1 MITWTDMTLFSGT
14 SGCADS
20 LDPLWCARAVRGTGP
35 VATFPEVL
43 AMHRLV
49 FVVVAPVYSF
59 DLAIARMVLDA
70 TGSYEITVCTADPG
84 RVEAVGG
91 PDVFVDRDLTA
102 VRGADTCVVIG
113 GGGRTDIDPRILDAV
128 RAAADGGARLAAI
141 CTGTFVLAQ
150 AGVLDGRRAT
160 THWGLTDELARR
172 HPRVTVVPDVLY
184 VADGSVLTSAGAAA
198 CIELC
203 LHMVRTDHGAAAAA
217 SAGRM
222 ALVAAPRPGDQAQVV
237 DTPLP
242 AVEDSSLAATREWAL
257 RRLDEPLTL
266 ADLATH
272 ARVSVRT
279 LTRRFHAETGTSPLQ
294 WLLHRRVDRARQ
306 LLETSTLP
314 VDLVAHHS
322 GLGSA
327 DSLRQHMVRRTGLT
341 PTAYR
346 ASYRRPL
353 Q

>member
-1 MITWTDMTLFSGT
+1 V
-14 SGCADS
+14 DS
-20 LDPLWCARAVRGTGP
+20 LDPLWCARPIRGTGP
-35 VATFPEVL
+35 VAAFPEVL
-43 AMHRLV
+43 AMHRIV

-70 TGSYEITVCTADPG
+70 TNGYEIAVCTVDPG

-102 VRGADTCVVIG
+102 VRGAGTCVVIG
-113 GGGRTDIDPRILDAV
+113 GGGRVDTDPRILDAV
-128 RAAADGGARLAAI
+128 LAAADAGARMAAI

-184 VADGSVLTSAGAAA
+184 VADGPVITSAGAAA

-203 LHMVRTDHGAAAAA
+203 LHLVRTDLGAAAAA
-217 SAGRM
+217 AAGRL
-222 ALVAAPRPGDQAQVV
+222 AVVAAPRPGDQAQVL

-242 AVEDSSLAATREWAL
+242 ATGNASLAATREWAL

-279 LTRRFHAETGTSPLQ
+279 LSRRFHAETGTSPLQ

-306 LLETSTLP
+306 LLETSALP

-327 DSLRQHMVRRTGLT
+327 DSLRQHLVRRTGLT

-346 ASYRRPL
+346 TSFRRPR
-353 Q
+353 

>member
-1 MITWTDMTLFSGT
+1 
-14 SGCADS
+14 
-20 LDPLWCARAVRGTGP
+20 
-35 VATFPEVL
+35 
-43 AMHRLV
+43 MHRIV

-113 GGGRTDIDPRILDAV
+113 GGGRTDTDSRILDAV
-128 RAAADGGARLAAI
+128 RAAADDGARTAAI

-160 THWGLTDELARR
+160 THWGLTDELVRR

-184 VADGSVLTSAGAAA
+184 VADGPVLTSAGAAA

-203 LHMVRTDHGAAAAA
+203 LHVVRTDLGAAAAA
-217 SAGRM
+217 TAGRM

-242 AVEDSSLAATREWAL
+242 AVEDASLAATREWAL

-314 VDLVAHHS
+314 VGLVAHHS

>member
-1 MITWTDMTLFSGT
+1 
-14 SGCADS
+14 
-20 LDPLWCARAVRGTGP
+20 
-35 VATFPEVL
+35 
-43 AMHRLV
+43 MHRVV
-49 FVVVAPVYSF
+49 FVVVAPVFSF

-70 TGSYEITVCTADPG
+70 ADGYEITTCTAEPG

-91 PDVFVDRDLTA
+91 PDVVVDHDLAA
-102 VRGADTCVVIG
+102 VRDADTCIVIG
-113 GGGRTDIDPRILDAV
+113 GGGRDTDPRVLDAV
-128 RAAADGGARLAAI
+128 RTAAEAGARMAAI
-141 CTGTFVLAQ
+141 CTGAFVLAQ

-172 HPRVTVVPDVLY
+172 HPGVTVVPDVLY
-184 VADGSVLTSAGAAA
+184 VADGPVLTSAGAAA

-203 LHMVRTDHGAAAAA
+203 LHLVRTDLGAAKAAEV
-217 SAGRM
+217 GRL
-222 ALVAAPRPGDQAQVV
+222 AVVAAPRPGDQAQVV
-237 DTPLP
+237 DTPVP
-242 AVEDSSLAATREWAL
+242 ATEDTSLAATREWAL

-266 ADLATH
+266 ADLAAH

-279 LTRRFHAETGTSPLQ
+279 LTRRFHAETGLSPLR

-314 VDLVAHHS
+314 MDLVAHHS

-327 DSLRQHMVRRTGLT
+327 DSLRQHLVRRTGLT

-346 ASYRRPL
+346 RSFRTTEQWRSVPSPALRG
-353 Q
+353 

>member
-1 MITWTDMTLFSGT
+1 
-14 SGCADS
+14 
-20 LDPLWCARAVRGTGP
+20 
-35 VATFPEVL
+35 
-43 AMHRLV
+43 MHRIV

-59 DLAIARMVLDA
+59 DLAIARMVLD
-70 TGSYEITVCTADPG
+70 TVSGYEIVVCTALPG
-84 RVEAVGG
+84 RVAAVGG
-91 PDVFVDRDLTA
+91 PDVVVDRDLTA
-102 VRGADTCVVIG
+102 VRGAETCIVIG
-113 GGGRTDIDPRILDAV
+113 GGGREDTEPQVLDAV
-128 RAAADGGARLAAI
+128 RAAAEAGARMAAI

-160 THWGLTDELARR
+160 THWGLTGELARR
-172 HPRVTVVPDVLY
+172 HPGVRVVPDVLY
-184 VADGSVLTSAGAAA
+184 VADGPVLTSAGAAA

-203 LHMVRTDHGAAAAA
+203 LHLIRTDLGAAAAA
-217 SAGRM
+217 TAGRL
-222 ALVAAPRPGDQAQVV
+222 AVVAAPRPGDQAQVV

-242 AVEDSSLAATREWAL
+242 ATEDTSLAATREWAL

-266 ADLATH
+266 TDLAAH

-279 LTRRFHAETGTSPLQ
+279 LTRRFHAETGQSPLR

-314 VDLVAHHS
+314 MDLVARHS

-327 DSLRQHMVRRTGLT
+327 DSLRQHLLRRTGLT

-346 ASYRRPL
+346 RSFRTTERSRSGPWPVPRG
-353 Q
+353 

>member
-1 MITWTDMTLFSGT
+1 MITWTGMILFSGT
-14 SGCADS
+14 TSCAES
-20 LDPLWCARAVRGTGP
+20 LDPLWCARPIRGTGP
-35 VATFPEVL
+35 LATFPEVL
-43 AMHRLV
+43 AMHRIV

-70 TGSYEITVCTADPG
+70 AGSYEITVCTADPG

-91 PDVFVDRDLTA
+91 PDVFVDRDLSA
-102 VRGADTCVVIG
+102 VRNADTCVVIG
-113 GGGRTDIDPRILDAV
+113 GGGRDTDLRVLNAV
-128 RAAADGGARLAAI
+128 RAAAEAGARMTAI

-150 AGVLDGRRAT
+150 AGVLDGHRAT

-184 VADGSVLTSAGAAA
+184 VADGPVLTSAGAAA

-203 LHMVRTDHGAAAAA
+203 LHLVRTDLGAAAAA
-217 SAGRM
+217 TVGRL
-222 ALVAAPRPGDQAQVV
+222 AVVASPRPGDQAQVV

-242 AVEDSSLAATREWAL
+242 AIADTSLAVTREWAL

-279 LTRRFHAETGTSPLQ
+279 LTRRFHAETGMSPLQ

-306 LLETSTLP
+306 LLETSTMP
-314 VDLVAHHS
+314 VDLIAHHS
-322 GLGSA
+322 GLNSA
-327 DSLRQHMVRRTGLT
+327 DSLRQHLVRRTGFT

-346 ASYRRPL
+346 TSFRRPSL

>member
-1 MITWTDMTLFSGT
+1 
-14 SGCADS
+14 
-20 LDPLWCARAVRGTGP
+20 
-35 VATFPEVL
+35 
-43 AMHRLV
+43 MHRIV
-49 FVVVAPVYSF
+49 FVVVAPVFSF

-70 TGSYEITVCTADPG
+70 ADGYEIVVCTAEPG

-91 PDVFVDRDLTA
+91 PDVVVDHGLDA
-102 VRGADTCVVIG
+102 VADADTCVVIG
-113 GGGRTDIDPRILDAV
+113 GGGRDTDSRVLAAIRAV
-128 RAAADGGARLAAI
+128 AASGARMAAI
-141 CTGTFVLAQ
+141 CTGAFVLAQ

-184 VADGSVLTSAGAAA
+184 IADGPVLTSAGAAA
-198 CIELC
+198 CVELC
-203 LHMVRTDHGAAAAA
+203 LHLVRTDLGAAAAA
-217 SAGRM
+217 AVGRL
-222 ALVAAPRPGDQAQVV
+222 AVAAPRPGDQPQLIE
-237 DTPLP
+237 TPLP
-242 AVEDSSLAATREWAL
+242 PAGDTSLVATREWAL

-266 ADLATH
+266 ADLAAH

-279 LTRRFHAETGTSPLQ
+279 LSRRFHAETGMSPLR

-306 LLETSTLP
+306 LLETSALP

-327 DSLRQHMVRRTGLT
+327 DSLRQHLVRSTGLT

-346 ASYRRPL
+346 RSFRTPVVEPSR
-353 Q
+353 

>member
-1 MITWTDMTLFSGT
+1 
-14 SGCADS
+14 
-20 LDPLWCARAVRGTGP
+20 
-35 VATFPEVL
+35 
-43 AMHRLV
+43 MHRIV

-70 TGSYEITVCTADPG
+70 AGGYEITVCTAEPG
-84 RVEAVGG
+84 RVESVGG
-91 PDVFVDRDLTA
+91 PDLVVDHDLTA
-102 VRGADTCVVIG
+102 VHNADTCVVIG
-113 GGGRTDIDPRILDAV
+113 GGGHDTEPRVLEAV
-128 RAAADGGARLAAI
+128 LAAATAGIRMAAI

-160 THWGLTDELARR
+160 THWGLTGELASR

-184 VADGSVLTSAGAAA
+184 VADGPVLTSAGAAA

-203 LHMVRTDHGAAAAA
+203 LHLVRTDLGAAAAA
-217 SAGRM
+217 TAGRL
-222 ALVAAPRPGDQAQVV
+222 AIVAAPRSGDHAQVV

-242 AVEDSSLAATREWAL
+242 PTADVSLSATREWAL
-257 RRLDEPLTL
+257 RRLDEPLALT
-266 ADLATH
+266 DLAAH
-272 ARVSVRT
+272 AHLSVRT
-279 LTRRFHAETGTSPLQ
+279 LTRRFQAETGMSPVQ
-294 WLLHRRVDRARQ
+294 WLLHQRVDRARQ

-327 DSLRQHMVRRTGLT
+327 DSLRQHLVRRTGLT

-346 ASYRRPL
+346 RSFGAAEQSPYRGDRAPN
-353 Q
+353 